1 MPATGGA
8 IKQMEVFQV
17 TEKIGFPLEFVLT
30 PDGFVPELLNSQHS
44 KEDEALLARWKEN
57 RYSSLYHLGL
67 RERPEGLSPSALYL
81 YTAAEAFF
89 RALTSLPELELLREK
104 AQAALSNEELAGLLQ
119 SIPFVI
125 GAEYVDR
132 AWLKGLFRR
141 LNRVFSKEIRAY
153 TGTVAFYL
161 AEQSQRLRV
170 PERIFFHIVES
181 KDEEFPF
188 AFLATYATKGENGQ
202 ITHVP
207 LQYALTEYKNEREKL
222 LELLACLNRAA
233 EVSPL
238 IGAFMDSGEL
248 FRPLKLTAEETFQIL
263 RCTGEF
269 EQAGILCRVPNWWR
283 KRSTAVNLSI
293 SLGGKK
299 PSMVGFSALVSVQP
313 ELAMDGVPL
322 TREEIQTLLDQTE
335 GLALLKGRWVEVDH
349 QRLRALLDQMEA
361 VPGEI
366 TLMDALRMELDKPR
380 ADVGV
385 TVTNGAWLGGLLARL
400 REPETIPVPE
410 LPESFHAVL
419 RPYQQSGFSWLSYM
433 DSLGFGACLADDMG
447 LGKTVQILGYL
458 ECVRSKNP
466 DARVLLVVPA
476 SLLGNWEREIER
488 FAPLMDILLLH
499 GKPSADLENLWL
511 DTSVFL
517 TVTTYGMAARIR
529 SLQEIVWDCVILDEA
544 QAIKNPLTKQT
555 REIKKLTARMR
566 VAMTGTPVENDLTN
580 LWSLFDFLNKGL
592 LGTSQ
597 EFKTFCKGL
606 DEQPE
611 GYARLR
617 AMVAP
622 FLLRRLKTDKRIIAD
637 LPEKLE
643 TVEHVSLSKKQ
654 AVLYRKAVA
663 DMERRLEDAE
673 GIGRKGLVL
682 STILKLKQICNHPD
696 QYLGQQGFEEKE
708 SGKLAM
714 LRELCETIRDKR
726 ERVLVFTQFRELT
739 GPLSDFL
746 TDIFRVPGRVL
757 HGGTPVSKRGEI
769 VDAFQGEGYVP
780 FIVLS
785 LKAGGTGLNLT
796 KASHVIHFDR
806 WWNPAVE
813 NQATDR
819 AYRIGQTQNVMVH
832 KLVCDG
838 TIEERI
844 DAMIEDKK
852 ALAENVLGAGGEK
865 WLTELSNAEL
875 LSVLRLS

>member
-1 MPATGGA
+1 MP
-8 IKQMEVFQV
+8 
-17 TEKIGFPLEFVLT
+17 EKITFPLELVLT
-30 PDGFVPELLNSQHS
+30 PDGFVPELPGSRHT
-44 KEDEALLARWKEN
+44 EEGEALLARWKEN
-57 RYSSLYHLGL
+57 RCKELYHLGQ
-67 RERPEGLSPSALYL
+67 RERPEGLSPSVLYL
-81 YTAAEAFF
+81 YTVAEAFF
-89 RALTSLPELELLREK
+89 RALTSLPELELLRER
-104 AQAALSNEELAGLLQ
+104 ARALLCEEETARLLQ
-119 SIPFVI
+119 AVPFVI
-125 GAEYVDR
+125 GAEYVNR
-132 AWLKGLFRR
+132 AWLEGLFLR
-141 LNRVFSKEIRAY
+141 LNEVFSEEIGAY
-153 TGTVAFYL
+153 SGTVAFYL

-170 PERIFFHIVES
+170 PERVFFHIVES
-181 KDEEFPF
+181 REEEFPF
-188 AFLATYATKGENGQ
+188 AFLATYATEGKNGQ
-202 ITHVP
+202 ISHVP
-207 LQYALTEYKNEREKL
+207 LQYALTEYKHDREKL

-238 IGAFMDSGEL
+238 VGAFMESGEL
-248 FRPLKLTAEETFQIL
+248 FHPLKLTAEETFQL
-263 RCTGEF
+263 LKHAEEF

-283 KRSTAVNLSI
+283 KRNAAVSLSI

-313 ELAMDGVPL
+313 ELAVDGIPL
-322 TREEIQTLLDQTE
+322 TREEIQDLLAQTE

-349 QRLRALLDQMEA
+349 RRLRTLLEQMDS

-366 TLMDALRMELDKPR
+366 TLLEALRAEMDKPR

-385 TVTNGAWLGGLLARL
+385 TITNGAWLGELLSRL
-400 REPETIPVPE
+400 REPEAIPAPE
-410 LPESFHAVL
+410 LPESFHAAL
-419 RPYQQSGFSWLSYM
+419 RPYQRTGFTWLHYM
-433 DSLGFGACLADDMG
+433 GSLGFGACLADDMG
-447 LGKTVQILGYL
+447 LGKTVQVLGYL
-458 ECVRSKNP
+458 ERLRGDKSS
-466 DARVLLVVPA
+466 ARVLLVVPA
-476 SLLGNWEREIER
+476 SLLSNWTREAAR
-488 FAPLMDILLLH
+488 FAPKLEPLILH
-499 GKPSADLENLWL
+499 GRSSAALEELL
-511 DTSVFL
+511 EKHPAFL
-517 TVTTYGMAARIR
+517 TVTTYGMAARLKG
-529 SLQEIVWDCVILDEA
+529 LQNIVWECVILDEA

-555 REIKKLTARMR
+555 QALKKLSAHMR

-592 LGTSQ
+592 LGSSQ
-597 EFKTFCKGL
+597 AFKTFCKGL
-606 DEQPE
+606 DERPE

-643 TVEHVSLSKKQ
+643 MVEHVALSKKQ

-696 QYLGQQGFEEKE
+696 QYLGQQGFEEKD
-708 SGKLAM
+708 SGKLAV

-739 GPLSDFL
+739 GPLSEFL
-746 TDIFRVPGRVL
+746 TDIFQVPGRVL
-757 HGGTPVSKRGEI
+757 HGGTPVQKRGEI
-769 VDAFQGEGYVP
+769 VDAFQGEDYVP

-819 AYRIGQTQNVMVH
+819 AYRIGQTRNVMVH

-838 TIEERI
+838 TIEEKI
-844 DAMIEDKK
+844 DAMIQSKK
-852 ALAENVLGAGGEK
+852 ELAENVLGGGGEK
-865 WLTELSNAEL
+865 WLTELSNDEL
-875 LSVLRLS
+875 LSMLRLDG

>member
-1 MPATGGA
+1 MRSKTS
-8 IKQMEVFQV
+8 
-17 TEKIGFPLEFVLT
+17 FPLELVLT
-30 PDGFVPELLNSQHS
+30 PDGFVPELLEEPHS
-44 KEDEALLARWKEN
+44 AEAEDLLSRWKEN
-57 RYSSLYHLGL
+57 RWAALYHLGL

-89 RALTSLPELELLREK
+89 RALTSLPELELLRER
-104 AQAALSNEELAGLLQ
+104 AQAALSGEEAARLLR
-119 SIPFVI
+119 SVPFVI

-132 AWLKGLFRR
+132 RWLEELFQR
-141 LNRVFSKEIRAY
+141 LNQVFSAEIGTY
-153 TGTVAFYL
+153 DGTVSFYL

-170 PERIFFHIVES
+170 PERVFFHIVES
-181 KDEEFPF
+181 RDEEFPF

-202 ITHVP
+202 VTHVP
-207 LQYALTEYKNEREKL
+207 LQYALTEYKNQRDKL
-222 LELLACLNRAA
+222 LELLSCLNRAA

-238 IGAFMDSGEL
+238 IGAFMESGEL
-248 FRPLKLTAEETFQIL
+248 FHPLKLTAGETFEL
-263 RCTGEF
+263 LKYTEEF
-269 EQAGILCRVPNWWR
+269 EQLGILCRVPNWWR
-283 KRSTAVNLSI
+283 KRNAAVSLSV

-299 PSMVGFSALVSVQP
+299 PSMVGFSALVEVQP
-313 ELAMDGVPL
+313 ELAVDGVPL
-322 TREEIQTLLDQTE
+322 TREEIRTLLAQTE

-349 QRLRALLDQMEA
+349 QRLRALLDRMEA
-361 VPGEI
+361 IPGEA
-366 TLMDALRMELDKPR
+366 TLMDALRMELNQPKAE

-385 TVTNGAWLGGLLARL
+385 TVTNGAWLGGLLTRL
-400 REPETIPVPE
+400 REPDAIPAPA
-410 LPESFHAVL
+410 LPASFQAVL
-419 RPYQQSGFSWLSYM
+419 RPYQQTGFTWLNYM
-433 DSLGFGACLADDMG
+433 GSLGFGACLADDMG
-447 LGKTVQILGYL
+447 LGKTVQVLGYL
-458 ECVRSKNP
+458 ERLRADKPS
-466 DARVLLVVPA
+466 ARALLVVPA
-476 SLLGNWEREIER
+476 SLLGNWKKEAER
-488 FAPLMDILLLH
+488 FAPEMELLILH
-499 GKPSADLENLWL
+499 GKTAALEELL
-511 DTSVFL
+511 EEEPAFL
-517 TVTTYGMAARIR
+517 TVTTYGMAARVQG
-529 SLQEIVWDCVILDEA
+529 LQEISWDCVILDEA

-555 REIKKLTARMR
+555 RELKKLSAQMR

-592 LGTSQ
+592 LGSSQ

-606 DEQPE
+606 DERPE
-611 GYARLR
+611 GYAQLR

-622 FLLRRLKTDKRIIAD
+622 FLLRRLKTDKQIIVD
-637 LPEKLE
+637 LPDKLE

-663 DMERRLEDAE
+663 DMESRLEDAE

-696 QYLGQQGFEEKE
+696 QYLGQQGFEEKD
-708 SGKLAM
+708 SGKLAV

-739 GPLSDFL
+739 GPLADFL
-746 TDIFRVPGRVL
+746 TGIFHTGGYVL
-757 HGGTPVSKRGEI
+757 HGGTRIAKRTEI
-769 VDAFQGEGYVP
+769 VDAFQGEDYVP

-838 TIEERI
+838 TIEEKI
-844 DAMIEDKK
+844 DAMIEAKK
-852 ALAENVLGAGGEK
+852 ELAENVLGKGGEK
-865 WLTELSNAEL
+865 WLTELSDTEL
-875 LSVLRLS
+875 LSMLRLDGEGR

>member
-1 MPATGGA
+1 M
-8 IKQMEVFQV
+8 
-17 TEKIGFPLEFVLT
+17 TEKNSFPLEFVLM
-30 PDGFVPELLNSQHS
+30 PDGFVPELLNDSYLEEG
-44 KEDEALLARWKEN
+44 KALLARWKEN
-57 RYSSLYHLGL
+57 RYEALYHLGL
-67 RERPEGLSPSALYL
+67 RERPEGLSPSALFL
-81 YTAAEAFF
+81 YTVAEAFF
-89 RALTSLPELELLREK
+89 RALTSLPELELRREM
-104 AQAALSNEELAGLLQ
+104 ARVVLSDEEMAGLLQ
-119 SIPFVI
+119 SVPFVI
-125 GAEYVDR
+125 GAEYVNR
-132 AWLKGLFRR
+132 AWLEGLFCR
-141 LNRVFSKEIRAY
+141 LNEVFSEKIGAY

-170 PERIFFHIVES
+170 PERVFFHLVES
-181 KDEEFPF
+181 RDEEFPF

-202 ITHVP
+202 VTHVP
-207 LQYALTEYKNEREKL
+207 LRYALTEYKNEREKL

-238 IGAFMDSGEL
+238 IGEFMESGEL
-248 FRPLKLTAEETFQIL
+248 FHPLKLTVEETFQL
-263 RCTGEF
+263 LKHTEEF

-283 KRSTAVNLSI
+283 KRNAAVSLSI

-299 PSMVGFSALVSVQP
+299 PSMVGFNAMVSVQP
-313 ELAMDGVPL
+313 ELAVDGIPL
-322 TREEIQTLLDQTE
+322 TQEEIQALLAQTE

-349 QRLRALLDQMEA
+349 RRLRALLEQMEA

-366 TLMDALRMELDKPR
+366 TLMDALRMEFDKPK
-380 ADVGV
+380 ADVGI
-385 TVTNGAWLGGLLARL
+385 TMTNGAWLGGLLARL
-400 REPETIPVPE
+400 REPEAIPAPE
-410 LPESFHAVL
+410 LPGSFHAVL
-419 RPYQQSGFSWLSYM
+419 RPYQQTGFTWLNYM
-433 DSLGFGACLADDMG
+433 GALGFGACLADDMG
-447 LGKTVQILGYL
+447 LGKTVQVLGYL
-458 ECVRSKNP
+458 ERLRADKPS
-466 DARVLLVVPA
+466 ARVLLVVPA
-476 SLLGNWEREIER
+476 SLLGNWKKETGH
-488 FAPLMDILLLH
+488 FAPEMEPLILH
-499 GKPSADLENLWL
+499 GKTAAALEELLAENPA
-511 DTSVFL
+511 FL
-517 TVTTYGMAARIR
+517 TVTTYGMAARIKG
-529 SLQEIVWDCVILDEA
+529 LQDIGWDCVILDEA

-555 REIKKLTARMR
+555 RELKKLSAHMR

-592 LGTSQ
+592 LGSSQ
-597 EFKTFCKGL
+597 EFKTFCKSL
-606 DEQPE
+606 DERPE

-663 DMERRLEDAE
+663 DMERKLEDAE

-682 STILKLKQICNHPD
+682 STIMKLKQICNHPD
-696 QYLGQQGFEEKE
+696 QYLGQQGFEEKD
-708 SGKLAM
+708 SGKLAV

-739 GPLSDFL
+739 GPLAEFL
-746 TDIFRVPGRVL
+746 TAIFHTRGRVL

-769 VDAFQGEGYVP
+769 VDDFQGESYVP

-819 AYRIGQTQNVMVH
+819 AYRIGQAQNVMVH

-838 TIEERI
+838 TIEEKI
-844 DAMIEDKK
+844 DAMIEAKK
-852 ALAENVLGAGGEK
+852 ELAENVLGAGGEK
-865 WLTELSNAEL
+865 WLSELSNAEL
-875 LSVLRLS
+875 LSMLRLD